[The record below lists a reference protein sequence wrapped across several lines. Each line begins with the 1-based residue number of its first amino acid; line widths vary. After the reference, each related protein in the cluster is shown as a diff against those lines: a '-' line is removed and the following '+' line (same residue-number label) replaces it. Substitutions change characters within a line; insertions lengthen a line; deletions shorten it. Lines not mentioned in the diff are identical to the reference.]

1 MTEATP
7 GNTPQATDSPTGF
20 TLEPAPL
27 KKRLAAMA
35 IDLGVL
41 SIILIP
47 LVLTLT
53 RGESESL
60 WPYVMNSFPAWL
72 LIVGG
77 NLFIL
82 DSSGQTLGKR
92 VMKLKIVADSGAKA
106 AFSRLLFLRYL
117 PFLALLLIPYAGAL
131 ILIALV
137 ISIFREDRRGI
148 HDRLSGT
155 RVVAL

>member
-1 MTEATP
+1 
-7 GNTPQATDSPTGF
+7 
-20 TLEPAPL
+20 
-27 KKRLAAMA
+27 
-35 IDLGVL
+35 
-41 SIILIP
+41 
-47 LVLTLT
+47 
-53 RGESESL
+53 
-60 WPYVMNSFPAWL
+60 NSFPAWL

-92 VMKLKIVADSGAKA
+92 AMKLKIVANNGAKA
-106 AFSRLLFLRYL
+106 PFSRLLFLRYL
-117 PFLALLLIPYAGAL
+117 PLLALLLIPYAGPL

-155 RVVAL
+155 SVVAL